1 MPPDENI
8 HQENH
13 FSQDRSRAPNSL
25 LFELR
30 KEKDFNPSPY
40 LEDPYSVYK
49 SKSVCQGLKTIIYFS
64 LYIKSFRL

>member
-13 FSQDRSRAPNSL
+13 FSQDAERLNSL

-49 SKSVCQGLKTIIYFS
+49 SKSVCQGLKKLFIFFNI
-64 LYIKSFRL
+64 

>member
-13 FSQDRSRAPNSL
+13 FSQGRSCAPNSL

-30 KEKDFNPSPY
+30 KEKDLF
-40 LEDPYSVYK
+40 
-49 SKSVCQGLKTIIYFS
+49 FS
-64 LYIKSFRL
+64 LFGGSDSSI

>member
-13 FSQDRSRAPNSL
+13 FSQDAERLNSL

-30 KEKDFNPSPY
+30 KEKDLFQIP
-40 LEDPYSVYK
+40 VWR
-49 SKSVCQGLKTIIYFS
+49 I
-64 LYIKSFRL
+64 

>member
-13 FSQDRSRAPNSL
+13 FSQDAERPNSL

-30 KEKDFNPSPY
+30 KEKDFNSYPY
-40 LEDPYSVYK
+40 LEDLTQVYN
-49 SKSVCQGLKTIIYFS
+49 SYL
-64 LYIKSFRL
+64 